1 MSAVSEA
8 AEAPGAPGPYRRLLG
23 EPALRGLAVADVCAR
38 LPQGMVTITLLLMA
52 ATHAP
57 MTTAGLVVAGYTLG
71 QAVTGPLRGRLA
83 DRYGLARVCAACG
96 CGYTVALLGLLA
108 GSLTGAPGWLLVA
121 AAAAAGLIVPPL
133 SPGMR
138 SLWSACAAGALR
150 QTAFALDAAVFDF
163 AYLTGPVV
171 ASALAAGVAPAAA
184 VGVLL
189 ALIGAAIVIIARR
202 SPPAGA
208 DAETGRLLTPRRK
221 GGRWP
226 IVHPLWR
233 SMAHRAR
240 SAPGPLASPALRR
253 LLVTGGLL
261 NAALAATEVALTGY
275 VRQHHALWAAGP
287 LLAGV
292 SAGSIV
298 GSLLLG
304 ARGTGALGREA
315 SRRLPR
321 LLSCY
326 ALGLAVLTAASLYA
340 PLVALAA
347 PLAGLCLGP
356 SLATLFNLA
365 SSASSA
371 SSASGASGA
380 SGESAGAVSGGSTEA
395 QGWLNSVMNG
405 GAAAG
410 AALAAAAAR
419 QPVLALAL
427 CAALAAAA
435 AASSAWRHL
444 HPAQMRGVKRRRRWA
459 VRLTSC
465 CALGRGRSRP
475 GCSTT
480 ATGPRRSRCA
490 TPTRWQMCS
499 SRLVSGPSGSSRA
512 ASVPR
517 SGASSQAAS

>member
-1 MSAVSEA
+1 VSVVPEA
-8 AEAPGAPGPYRRLLG
+8 AEAPEAPGPYLRLLG

-38 LPQGMVTITLLLMA
+38 LPQGMVTITLLLVA

-121 AAAAAGLIVPPL
+121 TATAAGLIVPPL

-189 ALIGAAIVIIARR
+189 ALTGAAIVIIGRR
-202 SPPAGA
+202 SPPTGA

-304 ARGTGALGREA
+304 ARGTGALGGEA

-326 ALGLAVLTAASLYA
+326 ALGLAALTAASLYA

-365 SSASSA
+365 SSAS
-371 SSASGASGA
+371 GA
-380 SGESAGAVSGGSTEA
+380 SGETAGAVSGGGTEA

-410 AALAAAAAR
+410 AALAGAAAR

-435 AASSAWRHL
+435 AASSARRHL
-444 HPAQMRGVKRRRRWA
+444 HPAQVRGVKRRRRWA

-517 SGASSQAAS
+517 SGASSRAAS

>member
-1 MSAVSEA
+1 MSVIPEA
-8 AEAPGAPGPYRRLLG
+8 ARAPGAPGPYRRLLG

-38 LPQGMVTITLLLMA
+38 LPQGMVTITLLLVV
-52 ATHAP
+52 ATRAS

-96 CGYTVALLGLLA
+96 CGYAVALLGLLA

-121 AAAAAGLIVPPL
+121 AATAAGLIVPPL

-189 ALIGAAIVIIARR
+189 ALTGAAIVMIGRR
-202 SPPAGA
+202 SGPAGT
-208 DAETGRLLTPRRK
+208 DAETGRLLMPRRK
-221 GGRWP
+221 GGSSR
-226 IVHPLWR
+226 
-233 SMAHRAR
+233 
-240 SAPGPLASPALRR
+240 GPLASPVLRR
-253 LLVTGGLL
+253 LLITGGLV

-287 LLAGV
+287 LLAAV

-304 ARGTGALGREA
+304 ARGSDALAGETA
-315 SRRLPR
+315 RRLPR
-321 LLSCY
+321 LLACY
-326 ALGLAVLTAASLYA
+326 TLGLAALTAASLYP
-340 PLVALAA
+340 PLLAVAA
-347 PLAGLCLGP
+347 PVAGLCLGP

-365 SSASSA
+365 SSASGSD
-371 SSASGASGA
+371 
-380 SGESAGAVSGGSTEA
+380 AGGGTEA

-410 AALAAAAAR
+410 AALAGAAAG

-427 CAALAAAA
+427 SAALAAAA

-444 HPAQMRGVKRRRRWA
+444 HPAQVRGVKRRRRWA

-465 CALGRGRSRP
+465 CALGSGRSRP